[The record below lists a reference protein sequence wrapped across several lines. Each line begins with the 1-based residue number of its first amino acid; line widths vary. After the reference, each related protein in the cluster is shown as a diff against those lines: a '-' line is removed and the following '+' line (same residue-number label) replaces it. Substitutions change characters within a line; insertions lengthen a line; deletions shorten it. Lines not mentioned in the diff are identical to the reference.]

1 LAASQF
7 NALLTFC
14 GNRQLKDASFKPLV
28 PNAKTI
34 GVPKQ
39 NLDPVTRTVE
49 EQKQVARQ
57 WVLVKRRLRQTH
69 QTIKAEVHVDRRSA
83 GEDSQIGQVSHESGF
98 LRD

>member
-7 NALLTFC
+7 NALLPFS
-14 GNRQLKDASFKPLV
+14 GDWQLKDANFKPLV

-39 NLDPVTRTVE
+39 NLDPVSRTIE

-57 WVLVKRRLRQTH
+57 RVLVKHPL
-69 QTIKAEVHVDRRSA
+69 
-83 GEDSQIGQVSHESGF
+83 G
-98 LRD
+98 